1 MKKKHINDNEIQ
13 IEDCPGFHDTD
24 GPVQEIANSF
34 SNKKLMENINHL
46 KIIFV
51 ATMSSITDNHGVMF
65 VNSLNNFTK
74 MF

>member
-1 MKKKHINDNEIQ
+1 
-13 IEDCPGFHDTD
+13 
-24 GPVQEIANSF
+24 
-34 SNKKLMENINHL
+34 MENINHL

-65 VNSLNNFTK
+65 VASLNNFTK